1 MIARSNYVLLIWFL
15 FSVATSFLNL
25 VTCAL
30 FCLHCIVWDTRKW
43 GKLRTHDLLYQKN
56 DELMMHKTS
65 VLSVAYSRDGEMLA
79 TGSADGTVK
88 VWKLLTGICL
98 RELEGAHSKGVLCI
112 CFQKDGSHIL
122 TGSQDYLCREFGL
135 QTSRMLKEFRA
146 HCSYVNTCTY
156 LYDNSTSDLYE
167 KILVASGS
175 ADGSVIIWDGN
186 SAEVLH
192 VLRPTVGVTPGVSLA
207 TSVLPE
213 VFGEALESRSVHT
226 VLSLHSFPLSFI
238 LVSLSS
244 KAFLVNY
251 DGVVHRVYERNDGPL
266 GSDSSVFVAAAV
278 SPSNKLLFCATQDG
292 TCVCFS
298 VESGEQVQSFDLDIE
313 KEVTGLLHHPHQ
325 SILAS
330 YSNRGTK
337 GLIKLWE

>member
-1 MIARSNYVLLIWFL
+1 VLLIGFSFL
-15 FSVATSFLNL
+15 SIVVSFLNFI
-25 VTCAL
+25 TCAHR
-30 FCLHCIVWDTRKW
+30 CLHCAVWDTRKW

-56 DELMMHKTS
+56 EELMMHKTS

-88 VWKLLTGICL
+88 VWRLLTGICL
-98 RELEGAHSKGVLCI
+98 RELEGAHSKGVLCL

-146 HCSYVNTCTY
+146 HSSYVNTCTY
-156 LYDNSTSDLYE
+156 LYDNSTADLYE

-186 SAEVLH
+186 SADVLH
-192 VLRPTVGVTPGVSLA
+192 VLRPTAGVTPGVSLA
-207 TSVLPE
+207 TRVLPE
-213 VFGEALESRSVHT
+213 VFGEALESQSVHT
-226 VLSLHSFPLSFI
+226 ILSLHSLPLTFI
-238 LVSLSS
+238 LVSLGT
-244 KAFLVNY
+244 KAYLVSY
-251 DGVVHRVYERNDGPL
+251 DGVVRRVYERNDVQI
-266 GSDSSVFVAAAV
+266 GSDSSIFVAATV
-278 SPSNKLLFCATQDG
+278 SPSNKILFCATQDG

-298 VESGEQVQSFDLDIE
+298 VESGEQVQSFNLEME
-313 KEVTGLLHHPHQ
+313 KETTGLLHHPHQ
-325 SILAS
+325 RIMAS

-337 GLIKLWE
+337 GLIKIWE